1 MPTEAVSPSQGI
13 PNEGLQSNLLD
24 VFLYLGS
31 EWVLYLLLI
40 LSIVSVA
47 ITIERAIH
55 FIQNRIDLESMHRA
69 LEAQLTNGDVAAAK
83 ALLESTPSHVA
94 TVALR
99 GLNALGRGA
108 AAVEELMSGATQV
121 ERLKME
127 RGLAFLGTLGN
138 NAPFVGLFGTV
149 LGIIRAF
156 RDLAT
161 NTIEG
166 SSAVMA
172 GIAEA
177 LIATAVGLLVAL
189 PAVALFNY
197 FQRLIRTQVVAS
209 EAMTR
214 VVLAHAK
221 TVKD

>member
-1 MPTEAVSPSQGI
+1 
-13 PNEGLQSNLLD
+13 
-24 VFLYLGS
+24 
-31 EWVLYLLLI
+31 
-40 LSIVSVA
+40 
-47 ITIERAIH
+47 
-55 FIQNRIDLESMHRA
+55 
-69 LEAQLTNGDVAAAK
+69 
-83 ALLESTPSHVA
+83 
-94 TVALR
+94 
-99 GLNALGRGA
+99 
-108 AAVEELMSGATQV
+108 MSGATQV